1 MKRLFLIVLLMCIC
15 VYGVVSALADF
26 DGPYFNSIEFES
38 WNKVLP
44 HWDSSNWIVVDG
56 KSRPYKLEDKIIFI
70 TSLDFS
76 VVSGDCDKVRVL
88 FYSRGDLRD
97 KKNILKIGNGKDS
110 IPEPQFAIVALP
122 SKWTD
127 YVSICAYQIK
137 NGESIIFDTWLVPLK
152 EFGVIVPRR
161 IFEKALS
168 NMCELEASPGY
179 ELPVHWLRLKVVDKK
194 HFYIAIFFG

>member
-1 MKRLFLIVLLMCIC
+1 MKKLLMIVLLVLLVCIC
-15 VYGVVSALADF
+15 VHGTISADF

-38 WNKVLP
+38 WDKALP
-44 HWDSSNWIVVDG
+44 PWDSSNWIVVDG

-76 VVSGDCDKVRVL
+76 VVSGYCDKVRVL

-110 IPEPQFAIVALP
+110 IPQPQFAIVALP

-137 NGESIIFDTWLVPLK
+137 NRESILFDTWIVPLK
-152 EFGVIVPRR
+152 EFGVIIPRR

-168 NMCELEASPGY
+168 NMCELKASP
-179 ELPVHWLRLKVVDKK
+179 EHDLPVHWLHLKVVDKN
-194 HFYIAIFFG
+194 FYITIGF